1 MNALRTALLGFATIS
16 VFGCSEGER
25 LPGRTKTAA
34 ASTPKTV
41 LDTVRI
47 AAGVAPVSWLA
58 CEIAG
63 APCLATTLV
72 PPGASAHTFE
82 PKPSLLSELG
92 STRLYFS
99 SGLAFEEAWV
109 PRLKSG
115 LSGLEIV
122 ELKPAEPLPSQDG
135 HDHGHGEES
144 DPHFWSSPRAMLSVA
159 DSIAMALTRTWPSQA
174 ARISQGHDSVRARL
188 LRLDTAVRNELAP
201 YMGKHFYI
209 NHPELGYLAKDCGL
223 VQEPLEEGGREPSL
237 SFLLEARKVAR
248 VQGIRAV
255 YVQGAYA
262 TRTAEGLA
270 KELNVPVVQL
280 DLYASPWDS
289 AILRVARTLAQGL

>member
-1 MNALRTALLGFATIS
+1 MNVRGLASLGLLMVS
-16 VFGCSEGER
+16 VLACSESER
-25 LPGRTKTAA
+25 LPGRTKTAPA
-34 ASTPKTV
+34 ATPKTV

-47 AAGVAPVSWLA
+47 AAAVAPVGWLA

-63 APCLATTLV
+63 APCQATNLV

-82 PKPSLLSELG
+82 PKPSLLSELAG
-92 STRLYFS
+92 SRLYFAA
-99 SGLAFEEAWV
+99 GLAFEEAWV

-122 ELKPAEPLPSQDG
+122 ALKTTEALPSHDG

-144 DPHFWSSPRAMLSVA
+144 DPHFWSSPRAMLPVA
-159 DSIAMALTRTWPSQA
+159 DSMAMALTRTWPSQA
-174 ARISQGHDSVRARL
+174 ERFSRGRDSVRARL
-188 LRLDTAVRNELAP
+188 LRLDTAVRTELAP
-201 YMGKHFYI
+201 FMGKHFYI
-209 NHPELGYLAKDCGL
+209 NHPELGYLAKDYGL

-255 YVQGAYA
+255 FVQGAYA

-270 KELNVPVVQL
+270 RELNVPVVEL